1 LPPAEVA
8 SCFDNSLL
16 TLSAADAMAALR
28 AAGGAIRGA
37 AAEPSPVI
45 AGQMYENVA
54 SRPLME
60 HCLDRHG
67 ALAIAGWPSEDVL
80 YSLRHQQPQPAHA
93 TVLKLMRAIDAEQS
107 LEAFEQ
113 ILGEDPVLAYRFMIY
128 TN

>member
-1 LPPAEVA
+1 SSPPLLLSPQNPQLLIDLLAQAPRGSPWISVPDAWLADADLFTRVRAAHQRGLKLVWRGPLERLPPAEVA

-60 HCLDRHG
+60 HCLD
-67 ALAIAGWPSEDVL
+67 
-80 YSLRHQQPQPAHA
+80 
-93 TVLKLMRAIDAEQS
+93 
-107 LEAFEQ
+107 
-113 ILGEDPVLAYRFMIY
+113 
-128 TN
+128 